1 VVSSLAA
8 GPCEQAYPSLEEAK
22 AACVSAAWP
31 DCSGVTFQGGVY
43 QLRAGDSLIPN
54 EGKSSFSYRISNL
67 ADCKPGR
74 KPPYARTLSHTR
86 ARARARLTHQQSLV
100 SLSGL
105 SVCASDLYVCPPFDV
120 ISRHTNNPILT
131 LARLLVL
138 ARYND
143 TIIYAMHRPAPVPA
157 IDPVW
162 HARAQGA
169 YGAVARA
176 DGPEARWLLQG
187 WMLLIRGQGFGPPGG
202 DPDTE
207 RGPLALSRLKAFAT
221 AAPPGK

>member
-1 VVSSLAA
+1 
-8 GPCEQAYPSLEEAK
+8 
-22 AACVSAAWP
+22 
-31 DCSGVTFQGGVY
+31 
-43 QLRAGDSLIPN
+43 
-54 EGKSSFSYRISNL
+54 
-67 ADCKPGR
+67 
-74 KPPYARTLSHTR
+74 
-86 ARARARLTHQQSLV
+86 
-100 SLSGL
+100 
-105 SVCASDLYVCPPFDV
+105 
-120 ISRHTNNPILT
+120 
-131 LARLLVL
+131 
-138 ARYND
+138 
-143 TIIYAMHRPAPVPA
+143 MPA

-221 AAPPGK
+221 AAPPGN